1 MNKFRAFSQLAEA
14 LPEATSIRYNTLVY
28 ELQRKHKDV
37 TVLSLGESFF
47 KIPLFPFKTLNYE
60 KGYHYSHSRGVLE
73 LREELSQYY
82 KKHYG
87 VASDP
92 ESEVLISA
100 GSKVILYM
108 VLRTIICP
116 GDEVIIFE
124 PAWVSYTEQ
133 VRLSYG
139 IPLMVPHY
147 EGITDIGTYLTERT
161 KAIIINNPNNPSGK
175 VYSKKELQEL
185 YRFAQKHN
193 LYIIADEAY
202 SDFVDEETFYSMGRF
217 DPAKKRVIVVNSL
230 SKNMG
235 MSGLRIGYAIAN
247 EKIINMLLKINQ
259 HLITCP
265 ATLIEL
271 YVIRYLD
278 KILRITFPQIRRV
291 LRERREISRYMD
303 SIGLSRLS
311 GTGTFYFMVSIAP
324 SKLSSE
330 AFASRLLKKHYVA
343 VVPGIGY
350 GKSLDAYVRVGVGTE
365 SVARIKKGLD
375 RLQTLIKETT
385 SYYGRDRR

>member
-1 MNKFRAFSQLAEA
+1 MA
-14 LPEATSIRYNTLVY
+14 
-28 ELQRKHKDV
+28 
-37 TVLSLGESFF
+37 
-47 KIPLFPFKTLNYE
+47 
-60 KGYHYSHSRGVLE
+60 
-73 LREELSQYY
+73 
-82 KKHYG
+82 
-87 VASDP
+87 
-92 ESEVLISA
+92 
-100 GSKVILYM
+100 
-108 VLRTIICP
+108 LRTIICP

-147 EGITDIGTYLTERT
+147 EGIADIGAYLTERT
-161 KAIIINNPNNPSGK
+161 KAVILNNPNNPSGK

-185 YRFAQKHN
+185 YRFAEKHN
-193 LYIIADEAY
+193 LYIISDEAY
-202 SDFVDEETFYSMGRF
+202 SDFVREEPFYSMGQF

-247 EKIINMLLKINQ
+247 KKIIDMMLKINQ

-271 YVIRYLD
+271 YVIKYLD
-278 KILRITFPQIRRV
+278 KILRITFPQIKKV
-291 LRERREISRYMD
+291 LRERDEVSRYMD
-303 SIGLSRLS
+303 SIGLSRLP

-324 SKLSSE
+324 SLLSSE
-330 AFASRLLKKHYVA
+330 AFATRLLKKHFVA

-365 SVARIKKGLD
+365 PVKRIKEGLD
-375 RLQTLIKETT
+375 RIRALIEETAP
-385 SYYGRDRR
+385 